1 MASNFDIDDDDV
13 DSIRSSQQSSGRETK
28 NFTFLD
34 KLDDKECLHTY
45 FKNNKIRKT
54 GFKIQFK

>member
-13 DSIRSSQQSSGRETK
+13 DSIRSSQQRSGSETN
-28 NFTFLD
+28 NFTFFD

-45 FKNNKIRKT
+45 FKNNKKKNFTKR
-54 GFKIQFK
+54 